1 MTEKPDA
8 AVIAKLKE
16 EAERKYPRKLGVL
29 ARRLRWDKSKLSR
42 ILTGEQAAKLPEL
55 MTLCTLL
62 GVPLS
67 QLLRAVG
74 A

>member
-29 ARRLRWDKSKLSR
+29 ARRLQWSRGKLSK
-42 ILTGEQAAKLPEL
+42 ILTGEQEAKLNEL
-55 MTLCTLL
+55 MTICALL

-67 QLLRAVG
+67 QLLQRVG

>member
-1 MTEKPDA
+1 MTQKPDA

-16 EAERKYPRKLGVL
+16 EAERKYPRKQGVL
-29 ARRLRWDKSKLSR
+29 ACRLQWSRGKLSK
-42 ILTGEQAAKLPEL
+42 ILTGEQDAKLPEL
-55 MTLCTLL
+55 MALCAML

-67 QLLRAVG
+67 QLLQRVG